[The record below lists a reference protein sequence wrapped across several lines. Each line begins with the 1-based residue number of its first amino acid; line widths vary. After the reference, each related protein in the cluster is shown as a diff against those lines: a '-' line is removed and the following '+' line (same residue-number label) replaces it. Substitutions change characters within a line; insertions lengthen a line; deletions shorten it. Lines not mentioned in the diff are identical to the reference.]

1 MIKEVFF
8 KQESSVKLS
17 DMHLVFKTVGQWMQS
32 WGNEW
37 RGAIVRVVKNIV
49 NVDFI
54 IGVISALIFILAVV
68 LWFTAW
74 GVEILE
80 R

>member
-1 MIKEVFF
+1 MIREVFF
-8 KQESSVKLS
+8 KQESSVKVS
-17 DMHLVFKTVGQWMQS
+17 DMHLLKTVGQWMQS

-37 RGAIVRVVKNIV
+37 GGAIVRVVKNIV

-54 IGVISALIFILAVV
+54 IGVISTLIFILAVV

-74 GVEILE
+74 G
-80 R
+80 